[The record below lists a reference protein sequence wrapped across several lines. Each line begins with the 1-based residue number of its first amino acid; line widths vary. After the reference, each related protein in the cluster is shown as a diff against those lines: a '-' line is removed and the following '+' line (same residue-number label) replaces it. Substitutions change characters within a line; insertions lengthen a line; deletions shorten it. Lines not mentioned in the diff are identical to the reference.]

1 MANNKERENISK
13 AEDVEFSQ
21 ALADKNDR
29 EAQQRA
35 EKADE
40 RQTSKNGPINP
51 S

>member
-1 MANNKERENISK
+1 MANNKEKEPISR

-21 ALADKNDR
+21 ALADADDR

-40 RQTSKNGPINP
+40 RQTSEKGPINP